1 MYGTNK
7 LDLRER
13 FESNKIE
20 KQSLDVLLLSSLFN
34 TCRVSSRQPK
44 REYRDRK
51 DGSTTTC
58 KVFIR

>member
-1 MYGTNK
+1 M
-7 LDLRER
+7 

-20 KQSLDVLLLSSLFN
+20 KQPLDVLLLSSLFN
-34 TCRVSSRQPK
+34 TCEISSRQPK

-51 DGSTTTC
+51 DGSITTC